1 MASIETDIIVFVSAC
16 LLLNPSPLYDKTSSR
31 TRPFSSRHDDD
42 DGGDDDG
49 GDDVNDN
56 DNPDLDPPT
65 LWQPLPRTCAHREAV
80 LVLPSSPPSDGDSV
94 DATLYNPL
102 APTPLTSPTM
112 KSPQEVYEEIISSHQ
127 ELERIPPEAHL
138 FCPRT
143 SDDDVEDYDDPAY
156 LSPDLTP
163 ETRERRQKLIDDGRR
178 RLQLTSW
185 ASLILGISAEQA
197 DRWLGDWI
205 SRTETFLVKCDS
217 CIRAWHMER
226 KALKGRLLKEFDEMT
241 ANIMESRLHEFDTK
255 RIKEGLQR
263 AVAVLE
269 ANGPMTSTKLVA
281 YDAPAVLAYYE
292 ALCCVEFLSLPDNRR
307 IFNYVFQKTQ
317 EKKILKIA
325 TAVIPSMTVFLFQAD
340 PLRCTFART
349 AWERCPPQSITP
361 EQFEWAVND
370 HLADAIEAVSRPEA
384 TDADIERFWD
394 GFLLLLNAMSEER
407 VLHSLRGMQIPVDV
421 YQLAVKHTE
430 RPSDQVLARV
440 LRALCAL
447 MDKSSK
453 AFWDALSLMN
463 PPQLPMFVCASPA
476 FAPFLAL
483 SFEPHMQ
490 LVPDNSAV
498 QSRAQVPLLVA
509 FVRSLMRSLNRN
521 QRADVCDY
529 FLTVFLTSSAA
540 PAVTATREGHSTC
553 IAAGLNALQMTL
565 DGYLDTRYRLTSES
579 TLFVN
584 TVINNTVKHHD
595 YVVRSANLHPGDR
608 YNIGLSQAAVG
619 VIESALALDTRAI
632 QDEWM
637 VLQQNARPPPGGSE
651 RRSSQLWDGFRS
663 ALAPGRIDLARV
675 MLSAT
680 LSLRGIQR
688 FAPKKRQLV
697 VEDASKSRFN
707 SELDNAAEAIA
718 STVTRISETL
728 SRSDLQQ
735 LVYADAQS
743 RAMDAVAA
751 TLVHAEDSIREAGM
765 QLVMTLVDNDTR
777 SEAIAKMVYDYPIAF
792 LNSFADSVSYLTG
805 GDDQLRSHQQSSSSS
820 SAASAPVS
828 LTASSSPY
836 EPMRLIFRTSRDIL
850 NSLCDASSGLL
861 RSRSLTAEEQRA
873 VKRWWTMEWQFVDH
887 SFLRARAWSEG
898 VEKATMEN
906 YCRDVME
913 FAESLIEQDGLIA
926 SALGDPASGGSSN
939 SSSNSSSKNTA
950 ASAAADSPEP
960 AASAPGV
967 SAPSTNDRS
976 MLSVLDAPR
985 KYSMGLF
992 EMIQLRDPYL
1002 VNIIVQILVK
1012 LFTRLKEYNMSFPDR
1027 FVNSIRNTY
1036 KPHPQ
1041 FRNKFTVNTNLNDT
1055 QRAELMRAIGD
1066 GAEDDADDSV
1076 EIISWSKSGSSSGA
1090 STPKH
1095 LDAKKK
1101 QTSLEAWSRAGVG
1114 MGSTPT
1120 SAKASTLSSKD
1131 AASQLTPGL
1140 NKHRALLDK
1149 FKTAAGS
1156 TSAKAE
1162 IKKPAPIKPDQKAL
1176 IANRAAIREAR
1187 ARDKA
1192 EMEKHKAE
1200 AIAKARALRTNA
1212 TKSDI
1217 MVDSEEEEEED
1228 DDDDDD
1234 DGAETLN
1241 LLSKKG
1247 EQQMDEAERRRRRN
1261 LQMAPQLPVKKIK
1274 HLRSAKDMRA
1284 RIIPDMTTLH
1294 KAILEWDIFHEGNDP
1309 PNRRQCAAVADSYL
1323 SPAVY
1328 KGTFFPLLISEAWRS
1343 FVTSKDECTNK
1354 PFEITIGLRA
1364 SIDQF
1369 VEVSTVMKKP
1379 SSGPGNG
1386 HASNDRLLG
1395 EGDIVL
1401 VSRSQ
1406 DPLTGRADLHCLARV
1421 WKTAHKRGV
1430 LEVTYR
1436 ININA
1441 GAILPLIVKG
1451 AQFHGVKITNM
1462 TTIEREYAALES
1474 LQYYDLMDEVLK
1486 ATPSPMLTFGDAAI
1500 TDVQKNYELN
1510 RGQALA
1516 ILHGKANDGFTL
1528 VQGPPGTGKT
1538 KTIVAMVGALLT
1550 GTIRANTNAVAM
1562 SRPNLAQGGAG
1573 NDTTSKKLLV
1583 CAPSN
1588 AAVDEL
1594 VLRLKAGI
1602 KETTGAT
1609 RKINVLR
1616 LGRSDAINASVR
1628 DVTLEELVK
1637 AELNRQNSTTITTI
1651 GKDGK
1656 PVTTTTDG
1664 SNGGMSNREQIHQ
1677 RAGQIKQRLGELK
1690 PIIDEA
1696 RGTVEESTPRIIELQ
1711 RENDA
1716 LRIEQRGVN
1725 AAIERDKESGN
1736 TYVRETE
1743 IKRRQ
1748 IQQKILNEAHVL
1760 CATLSGSGH
1769 DLFKNLNIEFET
1781 VIIDEAA
1788 QCVELSALIPL
1799 KYGCSK
1805 CVLVGDPKQL
1815 PPTVLSQSAAKY
1827 GYDQSLFVRM
1837 QRNRPKDVH
1846 LLDTQYRMH
1855 PEISLFPSQQFYEG
1869 RLFDGGDMAKL
1880 RREPWHGAP
1889 DKPSLLG
1896 PYRFFDVT
1904 GEQSRGARGQSLVN
1918 ENEVRVALQLYRR
1931 FMEVASHS
1939 KDGGTFQGKIGII
1952 TPYKAQLFA
1961 LRQRFADQYGPGVL
1975 DTVDFNTTDAFQ
1987 GRECDIII
1995 FSCVRASP
2003 TGGIGFMTDIRRMN
2017 VGLTRARSSLW
2028 ILGDSRAL
2036 RQGEFWRALIED
2048 AKDRNRYTGGNVLA
2062 LLKAG
2067 GSALLAPGGSGGG
2080 GSKMQIEE
2088 RKSSVSN
2095 APRDPKTEAKTEPKI
2110 EPKTEPKKPKT
2121 EIAPASP
2128 ILLDDDDDEDGYSPP
2143 PAAAPVDSKPPPPTG
2158 PSRKKTAPLLPTQ
2171 YTLVDRPSRPP
2182 IPASAAGMG
2191 GINARGEPLPY
2202 GPSSSSSSRPAIV
2215 ATSGGGGSG
2224 PPKKR
2229 PHDGSSSPTSEQ
2241 PPKRSTGHVPPRPP
2255 ARRPT
2260 DPSAMEVLGINGTSR
2275 GPPPGAPQGPS
2286 RGPPPGA
2293 PQAPRGAA
2301 QGPRAPRPPVR
2312 PPVKKPADPFI
2323 KRKPNKRQ

>member
-1 MASIETDIIVFVSAC
+1 
-16 LLLNPSPLYDKTSSR
+16 
-31 TRPFSSRHDDD
+31 
-42 DGGDDDG
+42 
-49 GDDVNDN
+49 
-56 DNPDLDPPT
+56 
-65 LWQPLPRTCAHREAV
+65 
-80 LVLPSSPPSDGDSV
+80 
-94 DATLYNPL
+94 
-102 APTPLTSPTM
+102 M

-143 SDDDVEDYDDPAY
+143 SDDDAEDYDDPAY
-156 LSPDLTP
+156 LSPGLAP
-163 ETRERRQKLIDDGRR
+163 ETLAHRQTLVGEGRR

-269 ANGPMTSTKLVA
+269 AHGPMTSTKLVA

-307 IFNYVFQKTQ
+307 IFNYVFTKTQ

-340 PLRCTFART
+340 ALRCTFART
-349 AWERCPPQSITP
+349 AWERCPPQSLTP

-384 TDADIERFWD
+384 TDADVERFWD
-394 GFLLLLNAMSEER
+394 GFLLLLNAMGEER

-430 RPSDQVLARV
+430 RPSAQVLARV

-447 MDKSSK
+447 MDKSAK

-490 LVPDNSAV
+490 LVPDTGGAV
-498 QSRAQVPLLVA
+498 PPRAQVPLLVA

-619 VIESALALDTRAI
+619 VIASALALDTRAI

-728 SRSDLQQ
+728 SRADLQQ

-751 TLVHAEDSIREAGM
+751 ALVHAEDSIREAGM

-777 SEAIAKMVYDYPIAF
+777 SEAIAKLVYDYPVAF
-792 LNSFADSVSYLTG
+792 LTSFADAVSYLTG
-805 GDDQLRSHQQSSSSS
+805 GDDQLRSHQPAAS
-820 SAASAPVS
+820 SAASSTASVAPVS

-861 RSRSLTAEEQRA
+861 RSRSLTPDEQRA

-926 SALGDPASGGSSN
+926 SALGGGS
-939 SSSNSSSKNTA
+939 K
-950 ASAAADSPEP
+950 PGEP
-960 AASAPGV
+960 A
-967 SAPSTNDRS
+967 PSSDGS

-1012 LFTRLKEYNMSFPDR
+1012 LFTRLKEYDMSFPDR

-1066 GAEDDADDSV
+1066 GAEDDSDEAI
-1076 EIISWSKSGSSSGA
+1076 ETISWSKSGSSSGA

-1095 LDAKKK
+1095 ADAKKK
-1101 QTSLEAWSRAGVG
+1101 QTSLEAWSRAGVA
-1114 MGSTPT
+1114 MGGTPTAARASTP
-1120 SAKASTLSSKD
+1120 LSSKE
-1131 AASQLTPGL
+1131 AAAQLTPGL

-1149 FKTAAGS
+1149 LKTAAGP
-1156 TSAKAE
+1156 TAAKPE

-1192 EMEKHKAE
+1192 EIEKHKAE

-1212 TKSDI
+1212 TKSEI
-1217 MVDSEEEEEED
+1217 MVDSEEDEEEEED
-1228 DDDDDD
+1228 DDDDD
-1234 DGAETLN
+1234 GTETLH

-1247 EQQMDEAERRRRRN
+1247 EQQLDEAERRRRRN
-1261 LQMAPQLPVKKIK
+1261 LQMAPQLPVKKTK

-1284 RIIPDMTTLH
+1284 RIVPDMSTLH

-1354 PFEITIGLRA
+1354 PFAITIGLRA

-1369 VEVSTVMKKP
+1369 VEVSTVMNKP
-1379 SSGPGNG
+1379 STGDSHAGHAG

-1401 VSRSQ
+1401 VSRSP
-1406 DPLTGRADLHCLARV
+1406 DPLTGRAELHCLARV

-1486 ATPSPMLTFGDAAI
+1486 ATPSPMLAFGDAAVA
-1500 TDVQKNYELN
+1500 DVQKNYELN

-1550 GTIRANTNAVAM
+1550 GTIRGNSGAVAL
-1562 SRPNLAQGGAG
+1562 SRPSVAAGGAH
-1573 NDTTSKKLLV
+1573 NDTPAKKLLV

-1616 LGRSDAINASVR
+1616 LGRSDAINAGVR
-1628 DVTLEELVK
+1628 DVTLDELVK
-1637 AELNRQNSTTITTI
+1637 AELQRQNATTITTI

-1656 PVTTTTDG
+1656 PVTTAAD
-1664 SNGGMSNREQIHQ
+1664 SSGGMSHREQIHQ
-1677 RAGQIKQRLGELK
+1677 RAGQIKQRLAELK
-1690 PIIDEA
+1690 PLIDEA
-1696 RGTVEESTPRIIELQ
+1696 RGTSEESTPRIIELQ
-1711 RENDA
+1711 RENDG

-1799 KYGCSK
+1799 KYGCAK

-1837 QRNRPKDVH
+1837 QRNRPRDVH

-1855 PEISLFPSQQFYEG
+1855 PEISRFPSRQFYEG
-1869 RLFDGGDMAKL
+1869 RLIDGGDMAAL
-1880 RREPWHGAP
+1880 RREPWHGTA
-1889 DKPSLLG
+1889 DRPSLLG
-1896 PYRFFDVT
+1896 PYRFFDVA
-1904 GEQSRGARGQSLVN
+1904 GEQARGARGQSLVN
-1918 ENEVRVALQLYRR
+1918 DNEVRVALQLYRR
-1931 FMEVASHS
+1931 FREANAR
-1939 KDGGTFQGKIGII
+1939 FQGKIGII

-2028 ILGDSRAL
+2028 ILGDARAL

-2062 LLKAG
+2062 LLQAG
-2067 GSALLAPGGSGGG
+2067 GSSLLAPGGGSAAGTGS
-2080 GSKMQIEE
+2080 GSKMRIEE
-2088 RKSSVSN
+2088 LSSTSGRSADQ
-2095 APRDPKTEAKTEPKI
+2095 APKEL
-2110 EPKTEPKKPKT
+2110 KP
-2121 EIAPASP
+2121 PP
-2128 ILLDDDDDEDGYSPP
+2128 PHDDDDDGYSPP
-2143 PAAAPVDSKPPPPTG
+2143 PAAPPPSAPPVNAKPPPTG
-2158 PSRKKTAPLLPTQ
+2158 PSRKKAPLLPTQ

-2182 IPASAAGMG
+2182 NPAAAIGMG

-2202 GPSSSSSSRPAIV
+2202 GPPSLSSARPAIV
-2215 ATSGGGGSG
+2215 STAAGGSG
-2224 PPKKR
+2224 PAKKR
-2229 PHDGSSSPTSEQ
+2229 PHSGSSSPTSEQ
-2241 PPKRSTGHVPPRPP
+2241 PPKRVCCFASFSHFVFHVLTTSLLDTSHPGRRRDGQQTLRPWKSSASATTG
-2255 ARRPT
+2255 RRP
-2260 DPSAMEVLGINGTSR
+2260 EHLGGR
-2275 GPPPGAPQGPS
+2275 PAGRLRERRKHHGPKECVS
-2286 RGPPPGA
+2286 C
-2293 PQAPRGAA
+2293 
-2301 QGPRAPRPPVR
+2301 V
-2312 PPVKKPADPFI
+2312 DIFTYI
-2323 KRKPNKRQ
+2323 LY